1 MIIFALPLLIPV
13 LFIFMFFGMP
23 FIVNDKCSEWIKL
36 YPKYKIFINLLRVL
50 LIITTT
56 FPILTFVL
64 WSLPYIVNSLT
75 ILNF

>member
-1 MIIFALPLLIPV
+1 MIIFALPLLIPF
-13 LFIFMFFGMP
+13 LFVFMFFGMP
-23 FIVNDKCSEWIKL
+23 FIVNDKCIEWIKL
-36 YPKYKIFINLLRVL
+36 YPNYKVSINVLRVL

-56 FPILTFVL
+56 IPILFVGL

>member
-1 MIIFALPLLIPV
+1 MIIFALPLLIPG
-13 LFIFMFFGMP
+13 LFIFMFFSMP

-36 YPKYKIFINLLRVL
+36 YPNYKISINVLRIL

-56 FPILTFVL
+56 IPILCFVL

>member
-13 LFIFMFFGMP
+13 LFIFMFFSMP

-36 YPKYKIFINLLRVL
+36 YPNYKIAINVLRFL

-56 FPILTFVL
+56 IPILFVLL
-64 WSLPYIVNSLT
+64 WSLPYISNALS